1 MKQKAQRENGV
12 RIDTTM
18 ELCSCTEMKTD
29 RERQSE
35 EGKRT
40 TPIRPR
46 HEEAAITSAL
56 VIERKWLKVLLGSRK
71 SLLSSTTTHHHHHHH
86 YQQQPAVPSLPC
98 LPLPSAIVSSFSF
111 RIFSSF
117 FFFIFLFGFFL

>member
-1 MKQKAQRENGV
+1 MWTKGEANVQTSAEDAGRVEERERERDVAKANQREM
-12 RIDTTM
+12 R
-18 ELCSCTEMKTD
+18 TD
-29 RERQSE
+29 HERQSE
-35 EGKRT
+35 EGKQT

-71 SLLSSTTTHHHHHHH
+71 RLL
-86 YQQQPAVPSLPC
+86 PSLPC

-111 RIFSSF
+111 RIFFSF
-117 FFFIFLFGFFL
+117 FFFDFLFGFFL